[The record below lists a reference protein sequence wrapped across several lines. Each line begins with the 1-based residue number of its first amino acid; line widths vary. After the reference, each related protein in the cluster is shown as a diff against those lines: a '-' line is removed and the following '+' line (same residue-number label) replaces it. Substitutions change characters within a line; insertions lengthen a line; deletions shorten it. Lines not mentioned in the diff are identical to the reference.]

1 MQRPWF
7 RQGIQQLINVASE
20 HITVILCSEAAL
32 PYATVTT
39 SSLHTVGQLSEGDVQ
54 HIQKDGSLIDARSI
68 PFIETLQND
77 KQNQRRQ
84 LQNG

>member
-1 MQRPWF
+1 M
-7 RQGIQQLINVASE
+7 
-20 HITVILCSEAAL
+20 AL
-32 PYATVTT
+32 SPP
-39 SSLHTVGQLSEGDVQ
+39 HRCIPVGQLSEGDVQ